1 MRMIQAAPI
10 RAMLFGSDQ
19 CRAEGFTVRAAAPIL
34 EMCRLLVA
42 AGDDPARPLHC
53 YRGNVL
59 VLSVSSI
66 AIGAQLRVR
75 GSGVGFEI
83 IPTTTRPTAPLVRAT
98 ALAGAP

>member
-1 MRMIQAAPI
+1 MIQAAPI

-19 CRAEGFTVRAAAPIL
+19 CRAEGCIVRAAAPIL
-34 EMCRLLVA
+34 ETCRRLVA

-53 YRGNVL
+53 YDVL

-83 IPTTTRPTAPLVRAT
+83 TATATCPAAPPVRAT